1 LDEWCAQQNADK
13 AKHMSTKTKRND
25 LLSVTLIFDGGS
37 KGNPG
42 PTYGSYLIKSPG
54 LPGSQVMR
62 LSWGRGTNNE
72 AEYRSL
78 ISGLRGLLHQLR
90 DKGIDPGSVRLRVA
104 GDSNLVL
111 NQLAGEWKVKSPR
124 MRELRD
130 EAAPLLACF
139 RDVDFVHHDRKV
151 SVRLLGH

>member
-1 LDEWCAQQNADK
+1 MSPK
-13 AKHMSTKTKRND
+13 AKRDDMIF
-25 LLSVTLIFDGGS
+25 VTLIFDGGS

-42 PTYGSYLIKSPG
+42 PTYGSYLIKSVG
-54 LPGSQVMR
+54 LPRSPVKR

-78 ISGLRGLLHQLR
+78 ISGLRGLLKQLR
-90 DKGIDPGSVRLRVA
+90 DNGIDPSGIRLCIA

-111 NQLAGEWKVKSPR
+111 NQLAGEWKVKSSR

-130 EAAPLLACF
+130 EAVPLLARF
-139 RDVDFVHHDRKV
+139 RDVEFVHHDRKV
-151 SVRLLGH
+151 SVRMLGH